1 MPDANAGPERIPE
14 RHPLENKPLVEAIFE
29 LRWALEAEQPGIAL
43 DPGFR
48 IFLGRYY
55 DQVKGEYPAVVDLPS
70 STVPEEITPHQVRH
84 QFRKAKDDWPVT
96 QIGPGI
102 MTVNETS
109 GYLWDSFQPKLLH
122 AIDAVYASY
131 PREIAAFRPLSG
143 ALKYVDAIEYDPK
156 RSNSPLLAFL
166 RSHLHTSIDIEPL
179 LFDNPVERESPMS
192 LNLTVTYPLSKPS
205 GVVQLMIAIG
215 KRKDRPSIIIETTV
229 QSRKNAVPQQ
239 ARDWQQ
245 WLLDAHAVSDRWF
258 FALVRGQLLEE
269 FGLKHDNRN
278 VRV

>member
-1 MPDANAGPERIPE
+1 MPDVDAGPERIPE

-29 LRWALEAEQPGIAL
+29 LRWALEAQQPGIAL

-55 DQVKGEYPAVVDLPS
+55 GRVRAEYPAVVDLPS

-109 GYLWDSFQPKLLH
+109 GYLWDTFQPKLLH

-131 PREIAAFRPLSG
+131 PQEIAAFRPLSG
-143 ALKYVDAIEYDPK
+143 ALKYVDAIEYDPAG
-156 RSNSPLLAFL
+156 SNTHLLTFL
-166 RSHLHTSIDIEPL
+166 RSHLHTNIEIEPL
-179 LFDNPVERESPMS
+179 LFDDPGQRESPIS
-192 LNLTVTYPLSKPS
+192 LNLTVAYPLSKPS
-205 GVVQLMIAIG
+205 GIVQLMVAIG
-215 KRKDRPSIIIETTV
+215 RREGRPSIIIETTV
-229 QSRKNAVPQQ
+229 QSRKDAVPQQ
-239 ARDWQQ
+239 AHDWQQ

-258 FALVRGQLLEE
+258 FALVRGPLLGE
-269 FGLKHDNRN
+269 FEQKT
-278 VRV
+278 